1 MMRPRLVLLVG
12 VVVFRLC
19 SAESRPQDLAPPN
32 SVDLA
37 EAAARAS
44 ESRLDRARRMFDQD
58 GPASAEGSER
68 ARPRLVTNP
77 TNRARQD
84 METNPMNRFSP
95 RRHSTPCCSHTD
107 YLVTRRKPH

>member
-68 ARPRLVTNP
+68 PRLVTNP
-77 TNRARQD
+77 TNRA
-84 METNPMNRFSP
+84 
-95 RRHSTPCCSHTD
+95 
-107 YLVTRRKPH
+107 